1 MRFYVLALFLSIALV
16 LGLCPGLSKV
26 AYAEEQTTVTT
37 ETTVQQDEKTAP
49 DDQTQNSQTVDEQE
63 NSVEMP
69 DVVASGAVYHDAL
82 GAGSYAAAK
91 KEFILLVNPDGD
103 NFQMVEKAKAHG
115 SATILGGLFAVPAQ
129 VEADLNNAGVKA
141 TRIAGDDAYEKNV
154 KFVGNAL
161 KVGLTLD
168 NAGFSSGLGCY
179 DALVSSH
186 ILGKS
191 NSVMFLVSKDESL
204 NQKAY
209 DMLKKSRVPLY
220 KARVFGG
227 QAVITDET
235 VGKI

>member
-1 MRFYVLALFLSIALV
+1 MLKNKPQSQLRQLFSRRKKLLPTIKL
-16 LGLCPGLSKV
+16 K
-26 AYAEEQTTVTT
+26 
-37 ETTVQQDEKTAP
+37 
-49 DDQTQNSQTVDEQE
+49 NSQTVDELE

-69 DVVASGAVYHDAL
+69 YVVASGAGYHDAL

-91 KEFILLVNPDGD
+91 KEFILLANPEGD
-103 NFQMVEKAKAHG
+103 NSQMVEKAKAHE
-115 SATILGGLFAVPAQ
+115 SATILGGQFAVPAQ
-129 VEADLNNAGVKA
+129 VETDLNNAGVKA
-141 TRIAGDDAYEKNV
+141 TRIAGDDAYETNV

-168 NAGFSSGLGCY
+168 NAGFSSGLEYY
-179 DALVSSH
+179 DALGSSH

-209 DMLKKSRVPLY
+209 DMLKNSRVPLY
-220 KARVFGG
+220 KARVFGV

>member
-1 MRFYVLALFLSIALV
+1 
-16 LGLCPGLSKV
+16 
-26 AYAEEQTTVTT
+26 
-37 ETTVQQDEKTAP
+37 
-49 DDQTQNSQTVDEQE
+49 
-63 NSVEMP
+63 MP
-69 DVVASGAVYHDAL
+69 YVVAPGAGYHDAL

-103 NFQMVEKAKAHG
+103 NSQMVEKAKAHE
-115 SATILGGLFAVPAQ
+115 SATILGGQFAVPAQ
-129 VEADLNNAGVKA
+129 VEACLNNAGVKA
-141 TRIAGDDAYEKNV
+141 TRIAGDDAYETNF

-161 KVGLTLD
+161 KVELTLD
-168 NAGFSSGLGCY
+168 DAGFSSGLGYY
-179 DALVSSH
+179 DAPGSSH

-209 DMLKKSRVPLY
+209 DMLKNSRVPLY